1 MTDLLA
7 ITLRDLL
14 NPEFYIKLG
23 GLWVLLFIVFAET
36 GLMFGFF
43 LPGDSLLLVNV
54 NLCESDP
61 IRFGVFRR
69 EGLVSRSNGFA
80 WATPVRIDCLIL
92 AIVIRATRRIRG
104 VQSATTMVEELSVLL
119 NSAEEEILT
128 VGDMLADK
136 VEGLCE
142 RRGGRWSS
150 RLIWRV
156 RLLIANHRPLTSHQ
170 RADNLM

>member
-1 MTDLLA
+1 
-7 ITLRDLL
+7 
-14 NPEFYIKLG
+14 
-23 GLWVLLFIVFAET
+23 
-36 GLMFGFF
+36 
-43 LPGDSLLLVNV
+43 
-54 NLCESDP
+54 
-61 IRFGVFRR
+61 
-69 EGLVSRSNGFA
+69 
-80 WATPVRIDCLIL
+80 
-92 AIVIRATRRIRG
+92 
-104 VQSATTMVEELSVLL
+104 MVEELRVLL